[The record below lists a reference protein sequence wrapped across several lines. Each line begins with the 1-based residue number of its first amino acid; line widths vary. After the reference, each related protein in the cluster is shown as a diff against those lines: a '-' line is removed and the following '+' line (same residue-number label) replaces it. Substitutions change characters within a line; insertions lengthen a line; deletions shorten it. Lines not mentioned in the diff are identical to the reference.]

1 MNCQA
6 WRRSADLPIETIHL
20 QQGAPMARFLI
31 EGGQPISGKIEPKGS
46 KNAALPA
53 IAATLLTDAAVTLTR
68 LPDIAD
74 VRVMSRLVQDLGCT
88 VTDIIGNKATF
99 TGAPIRH
106 SVPDRSLSQAI
117 RASFLLAGPLLAR
130 TGK

>member
-1 MNCQA
+1 M
-6 WRRSADLPIETIHL
+6 S
-20 QQGAPMARFLI
+20 RFLI
-31 EGGQPISGKIEPKGS
+31 EGRQPISGTIEPKGS

-99 TGAPIRH
+99 THKEHPWR
-106 SVPDRSLSQAI
+106 V
-117 RASFLLAGPLLAR
+117 F
-130 TGK
+130 